1 VAKRTVLKLSYF
13 VATFPFLLLSKF
25 AYIFNLW
32 GFKNDVIKCS
42 EIASKY
48 SNVKL
53 PKELLFT
60 LELAE
65 DHRNKLHF
73 GIDQIALGRAIL
85 STLKGSVQGG
95 STIEQQFV
103 RVVSNKYQRTA
114 KRKLYEQLLAVHV
127 SSLFNKENIAIA
139 YLCIAYFGQSKNG
152 TLRLKNS
159 TDVPFRKLTYSEAIA
174 IVARLKY
181 PEPIIKS
188 DKWLRNIE
196 KRNNHLELKLNTANK
211 SFKQDK
217 KQLVFARTS
226 LILTNY
232 FIAS

>member
-1 VAKRTVLKLSYF
+1 MAKRTFLKLCYF
-13 VATFPFLLLSKF
+13 ITTFPFLLLSKF
-25 AYIFNLW
+25 AYIFNF
-32 GFKNDVIKCS
+32 GSFKNDVIKCS
-42 EIASKY
+42 EIVSKY
-48 SNVKL
+48 RNVKL
-53 PKELLFT
+53 PKELLFI

-73 GIDQIALGRAIL
+73 GIDQIALVRAIF

-127 SSLFNKENIAIA
+127 SSLFNKEHIAIA
-139 YLCIAYFGQSKNG
+139 YLYIAYFGQSKNG
-152 TLRLKNS
+152 ILRLKNS
-159 TDVPFRKLTYSEAIA
+159 TDVAFYKLTYSEAIA

-188 DKWLRNIE
+188 DKWLRKIE
-196 KRNNHLELKLNTANK
+196 KRNKHLELKLNTADQ
-211 SFKQDK
+211 SFKQKK
-217 KQLVFARTS
+217 KQFIFAS
-226 LILTNY
+226 PPLILTNY
-232 FIAS
+232 FITT